1 MNWLTRPFCQQL
13 CGIHKIRLDWLKCI
27 DRLGGGWQVKFGL
40 PDISHNDGMFIFIAY
55 YFIYFI
61 FCFNRES
68 VQLTVT
74 KSSTYVSTTQSTN
87 QFYGCIQYNPYRRR
101 RDGKF
106 TGRASSRRRRKPIY
120 LRVLSTL
127 GGIKELYTGFQATFI
142 LTYQISTIFARLI
155 SNPDR
160 PRERWVKVY
169 AQCSFYFI

>member
-1 MNWLTRPFCQQL
+1 MNWLPRPFCQQL
-13 CGIHKIRLDWLKCI
+13 CGIYKIRLDWLKCI
-27 DRLGGGWQVKFGL
+27 DRLGGL
-40 PDISHNDGMFIFIAY
+40 PDISHNDGLFIFIAY

-61 FCFNRES
+61 FCFNREL

-74 KSSTYVSTTQSTN
+74 KSSTRVRLYNAKYKSVLRLRSVWSLSSPAWWKIYRQSILPPPEET
-87 QFYGCIQYNPYRRR
+87 
-101 RDGKF
+101 D
-106 TGRASSRRRRKPIY
+106 
-120 LRVLSTL
+120 LSKGPNYTRWY
-127 GGIKELYTGFQATFI
+127 IKELYTGFQATFI

>member
-1 MNWLTRPFCQQL
+1 MGYRIYRMTMGCLFL
-13 CGIHKIRLDWLKCI
+13 LL
-27 DRLGGGWQVKFGL
+27 
-40 PDISHNDGMFIFIAY
+40 Y

-61 FCFNRES
+61 FCFNREL

-74 KSSTYVSTTQSTN
+74 KSSTYASTTQSTN

-127 GGIKELYTGFQATFI
+127 GGILWNYTPVFKRLSFLLVKFLQFLPVSSPI
-142 LTYQISTIFARLI
+142 LT
-155 SNPDR
+155 
-160 PRERWVKVY
+160 
-169 AQCSFYFI
+169 AQENVE